1 MSVLEQLGSA
11 AGTVIGTIF
20 GGPVGTV
27 VGGKVGGYIG
37 DAIDEAS
44 VPAQKPIK
52 LAPPPK
58 PAIRSKTI
66 WLNLV
71 VSLGVA
77 LLGWAASY
85 QWDQVVSPTLA
96 VVIVGIAN
104 MALRFVSA
112 GAIGPSE
119 E

>member
-1 MSVLEQLGSA
+1 MSVLEHLGSA
-11 AGTVIGTIF
+11 VGTVVGTVF

-37 DAIDEAS
+37 EAIDEQAAP
-44 VPAQKPIK
+44 PAPRRA
-52 LAPPPK
+52 APPPK
-58 PAIRSKTI
+58 PAVKSKTI

-85 QWDQVVSPTLA
+85 QWEQIVSPTTA
-96 VVIVGIAN
+96 VIIVAVAN
-104 MALRFVSA
+104 MVLRFVSA
-112 GAIGPSE
+112 GAIGRPE